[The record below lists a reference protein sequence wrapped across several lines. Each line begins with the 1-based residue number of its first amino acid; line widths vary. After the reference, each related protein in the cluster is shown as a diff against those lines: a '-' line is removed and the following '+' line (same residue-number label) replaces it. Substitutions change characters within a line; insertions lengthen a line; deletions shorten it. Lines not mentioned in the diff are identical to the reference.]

1 MMDYKSIARRAARP
15 FIVFVGLAVIVAVS
29 NVALTATADDDDIV
43 NAMGFEPNP
52 PYGFTTTFLGTGQL
66 EGQINPPGEGQ
77 VISPGQWLR
86 TKGPGLSTANVQSTV
101 FAPGGGTQAVRVD
114 RVANSEDRWA
124 VPVNHL
130 GYPDYP
136 NPFPPEPQQPC
147 ICITWDMRVE
157 QTIAPDGSFGPLFGV
172 EAYDDDANP
181 VGLMGALW
189 VDATT
194 AEVLYQDADTGFLT
208 PTGEL
213 VTYGDWNRFN
223 IKLDYSTHQYS
234 VIMNGIL
241 LGTIGYVDQNNIPGG
256 LNEFSDAD
264 IATVA
269 GAGDPVSQALTGI
282 AFFDNF
288 LVREGDCP
296 VVPEPSTLLMLGRVL
311 SLLTC
316 AGRRSRGR

>member
-1 MMDYKSIARRAARP
+1 MMKYKSITPGICPALAA
-15 FIVFVGLAVIVAVS
+15 FAAVMTMAV
-29 NVALTATADDDDIV
+29 TATADDDDIV

-66 EGQINPPGEGQ
+66 EGQVNPPGEGQ

-86 TKGPGLSTANVQSTV
+86 TKGPGLSTAFVENTV

-114 RVANSEDRWA
+114 KVANSDDRWA

-136 NPFPPEPQQPC
+136 SPFPPEPQQPC

-157 QTIAPDGSFGPLFGV
+157 QTSGPQDTFGPLFGI

-181 VGLMGALW
+181 VGLLGSMF

-194 AEVLYQDADTGFLT
+194 AEVLYQAPDTGFLT
-208 PTGEL
+208 PTGDL
-213 VTYGDWNRFN
+213 VAFGDWNRYQ
-223 IKLDYSTHQYS
+223 IKLDYSTHEYS
-234 VIMNGIL
+234 IYLNGL
-241 LGTIGYVDQNNIPGG
+241 PRGTFGYVDQNNIPGG

-264 IATVA
+264 IATLA
-269 GAGDPVSQALTGI
+269 GAGDPASRALTGTGY
-282 AFFDNF
+282 FDNY
-288 LVREGDCP
+288 LVREGECP
-296 VVPEPSTLLMLGRVL
+296 GIVPEPSTLLMLMSGLLGMISNGRRHRRVL
-311 SLLTC
+311 V
-316 AGRRSRGR
+316 